1 MLVALRPPVRLQ
13 GPRPVSHSD
22 FAFLDGRF
30 TPDMV
35 FMEIGA
41 ADCKL
46 ALRAAGYVERV
57 YAIDVSGHFV
67 QNVLVPVNLRL
78 VLCDGVRI
86 PVPEASVDLAWSGVF
101 MDQLH
106 ADDALR
112 HLEAVHRALAAGGE
126 YVCRTNGPLDA
137 LRRRMLAAGFAE
149 VRYYAGGT
157 RIPAAFSSL
166 IPQNLLRI
174 GAIK

>member
-1 MLVALRPPVRLQ
+1 MLVALRPPVRLDASS
-13 GPRPVSHSD
+13 RDHD
-22 FAFLDGRF
+22 FAFLDARF
-30 TPDMV
+30 TPDTV

-41 ADCKL
+41 ASCKL

-86 PVPEASVDLAWSGVF
+86 PVPEGTVDLAWSGAFV
-101 MDQLH
+101 DQLH
-106 ADDALR
+106 AHDAEQ
-112 HLEAVHRALAAGGE
+112 HLASVHRALAAGGE
-126 YVCRTNGPLDA
+126 YLCRTLGSIEQMRKRL
-137 LRRRMLAAGFAE
+137 LGAGFAE